1 MSVEIK
7 MMDLSFCSDGVHN
20 VVNSEAKEFIINRL
34 KSKYEVDISKKH
46 AFILNTKSIYFL
58 EKTQHI
64 MSIKSSGTNYYLYFT
79 NINNINYCFYID
91 RKIKSGYTYPRIIS
105 VKYCFNDTVFQ
116 DTLLDGELVRD
127 INDNDSWVF
136 LINDI
141 LIHKGIKLECNIIN
155 RFNVLYEML
164 TNDYNK
170 NHDIDICPLIVK
182 KLFLYKDYDQL
193 ITKFIPSL
201 PYKTNGL
208 YFNSLN
214 TTHANQL
221 YLFKNNNDTN
231 KSKQHYKSN
240 QSANN
245 ANNANNGNGYN
256 GYKNSNSNGGQG
268 NSNGGNSNGGNSNGG
283 GGSNDSTKIDTIIL
297 KIKQTDKSDIYD
309 LYCNNRDVE
318 HKLGV
323 ACIPNLRT
331 SKLIRHIF
339 EKTEDTNNVFVNCK
353 LNEKFSKYEP
363 LSLSDSN
370 IMNIMNNIN

>member
-34 KSKYEVDISKKH
+34 KTKYDVDISKKH
-46 AFILNTKSIYFL
+46 AFILNNKSIYFL

-136 LINDI
+136 LITDI
-141 LIHKGIKLECNIIN
+141 LIHKGKKLDCNIIN
-155 RFNVLYEML
+155 RFNILYEML

-182 KLFLYKDYDQL
+182 KLFLYKDYDEL
-193 ITKFIPSL
+193 ITQFIPSL

-214 TTHANQL
+214 TKHANQL

-231 KSKQHYKSN
+231 KSKQQYKSKDTSTN
-240 QSANN
+240 VNKSSNN
-245 ANNANNGNGYN
+245 FNG
-256 GYKNSNSNGGQG
+256 SNSTN
-268 NSNGGNSNGGNSNGG
+268 
-283 GGSNDSTKIDTIIL
+283 NDNDNESSIDNIIL
-297 KIKQTDKSDIYD
+297 KIKQTGKSDIYE
-309 LYCNNRDVE
+309 LYCNNRDDE
-318 HKLGV
+318 HKLGI

-331 SKLIRHIF
+331 SKLIRSIF
-339 EKTEDTNNVFVNCK
+339 EKSEEKNNIFVNCK
-353 LNEKFSKYEP
+353 LNEKFGKYEP
-363 LSLSDSN
+363 ISVSESNSMTDIKSLN
-370 IMNIMNNIN
+370 

>member
-20 VVNSEAKEFIINRL
+20 VVNSEAKEFIMNRL
-34 KSKYEVDISKKH
+34 KTKYEVDISKKH

-136 LINDI
+136 LITDI
-141 LIHKGIKLECNIIN
+141 LIHKGIKLDCNIVN
-155 RFNVLYEML
+155 RYNVLYEML

-182 KLFLYKDYDQL
+182 KLFLYKDYDEL
-193 ITKFIPSL
+193 ITQFIPSL

-214 TTHANQL
+214 TKHANQL

-231 KSKQHYKSN
+231 KSKQHYKSKE
-240 QSANN
+240 SGHNN
-245 ANNANNGNGYN
+245 ANNAN
-256 GYKNSNSNGGQG
+256 GQG
-268 NSNGGNSNGGNSNGG
+268 NGHYNGHNGSNANGHNGHNGSNANGHN
-283 GGSNDSTKIDTIIL
+283 GSNDSTKIDNIIL
-297 KIKQTDKSDIYD
+297 KIKQTGKSDIYE
-309 LYCNNRDVE
+309 LYCNNRDEE

-331 SKLIRHIF
+331 SKLIRNIF
-339 EKTEDTNNVFVNCK
+339 EKTEDKNNVFVNCK
-353 LNEKFSKYEP
+353 LNDKFGKYEP
-363 LSLSDSN
+363 ISLSESN
-370 IMNIMNNIN
+370 SMNDIKSLK